1 MPAFNLTTDGAEV
14 EDVSITQAG
23 NTITVGGTYV
33 LSVKNSGVLPMLLSA
48 TVEIEELEVTGVTAA
63 EGESETVSGSG
74 DVEVDFSFTQQ
85 ANQYQ
90 STADSI
96 CNAGGQLDAEASG
109 KIKGIVASSSFDE
122 DVRTTVPNAS
132 CNLSGGGTQPGNGN
146 NGFTEPPNGGNGDD
160 GFTEPPNG
168 DTGNGGDNRGDG
180 GGRAS
185 DNFRIINTEFE
196 EPIVNTD
203 QTYKVVDGAGNR
215 VENYPTGSYNWVWE
229 FGNERTK
236 DSASFQEIIGS
247 PAQVT
252 YNWNNTG
259 TQTITVTVTSN
270 VSDDV
275 AFQVSTQEVIVPP
288 QDDGGI
294 FSVDQAG
301 LTADDVPTMDK
312 AAQRKME
319 REDGF

>member
-63 EGESETVSGSG
+63 EDESETVSGSG

-85 ANQYQ
+85 AGQYQ
-90 STADSI
+90 STAESI

-132 CNLSGGGTQPGNGN
+132 CNLSGGATEPDNGNG
-146 NGFTEPPNGGNGDD
+146 GDN

-168 DTGNGGDNRGDG
+168 DTGNGGNNGGDNQGDN

-203 QTYKVVDGAGNR
+203 QTYKVVDEAGNR

-259 TQTITVTVTSN
+259 TQRITVTVTSN

-301 LTADDVPTMDK
+301 LTADDVPSMDK
-312 AAQRKME
+312 AAQRKMD